1 MADLT
6 TTSLDFDQ
14 LIGWA
19 DDDHAAA
26 LTVFK
31 NTSGDLPGQDWAKI
45 CALVNTTT
53 NARIFF
59 ERHFRPTLFQ
69 DGKPMLFTGYYE
81 PELRGSL
88 CPDSTFRYP
97 IYTLPPEL
105 PPDQPWLTRQQIE
118 QSGVLL
124 RQGLEIAW
132 LADPADVFF
141 LQVQGSGRIKLP
153 DSRVIRVGYAG
164 KNGQPYSSIGAE
176 LVARGLFAA
185 KKVTA
190 DAIRA
195 WIQTNPEKGQELLWT
210 NASFVFF
217 RELSELP
224 ADQGP
229 LGAMNRSVTPL
240 RSIAVDPSIVP
251 LGAPVWIEKAGKSP
265 MNRLMMAQD
274 TGSAIKGAQ
283 RADIFYGTGVK
294 AGLAAGKVRDA
305 GRMVVLFPKYL
316 ASSRP

>member
-31 NTSGDLPGQDWAKI
+31 NTSGDLPGQEWAKI

-53 NARIFF
+53 NARTFF
-59 ERHFRPTLFQ
+59 ERHFRPALIQ

-88 CPDSTFRYP
+88 FPDSTFRYP

-132 LADPADVFF
+132 FADPADVFF

-164 KNGQPYSSIGAE
+164 KNGQPYS
-176 LVARGLFAA
+176 
-185 KKVTA
+185 
-190 DAIRA
+190 
-195 WIQTNPEKGQELLWT
+195 
-210 NASFVFF
+210 
-217 RELSELP
+217 
-224 ADQGP
+224 
-229 LGAMNRSVTPL
+229 
-240 RSIAVDPSIVP
+240 
-251 LGAPVWIEKAGKSP
+251 
-265 MNRLMMAQD
+265 
-274 TGSAIKGAQ
+274 
-283 RADIFYGTGVK
+283 
-294 AGLAAGKVRDA
+294 
-305 GRMVVLFPKYL
+305 
-316 ASSRP
+316 